1 MAFWLLRM
9 NVPLT
14 RRIFTLVLLHLNL
27 IHCILMLQPPG
38 RLTMESI
45 NMRHTLRWRPL
56 QTPCSTAALY
66 SVQYQGEFERT
77 APNVTWLDVFECQN
91 IPHTHCDV
99 TLDLVSDSDYNIRI
113 RAQCESQISQWTCLS
128 PPFNRK
134 DTLLTVPQMAV
145 SVVGYALLV
154 TFDQPPPTASINV
167 TVWKR
172 GDQAQADVYTIL
184 AEEKVLRVAALQEG
198 AVYCL
203 KAHMILEQLSQT
215 GSTEIHCV
223 PIKGTHAPWKSTTT
237 VVVTLVLMAGV
248 LIATFWTVVH
258 CRAHDIHQCYY
269 KEPLPSSL
277 RSNDFVQTA
286 LSMYQVE
293 ECDIVCV
300 ESHDSG
306 ERDHLRPGLSPVHYA
321 I

>member
-1 MAFWLLRM
+1 MAPWLLRIFM
-9 NVPLT
+9 
-14 RRIFTLVLLHLNL
+14 RIFMLFLLYLDL

-56 QTPCSTAALY
+56 QTPCSTAVLY

-77 APNVTWLDVFECQN
+77 APYITWLDVSECQN
-91 IPHTHCDV
+91 TTSTHCDV
-99 TLDLVSDSDYNIRI
+99 TLDLVSDSDYNIRV
-113 RAQCESQISQWTCLS
+113 RAQCESQISQWNYLS

-145 SVVGYALLV
+145 SAVGYTLLV
-154 TFDQPPPTASINV
+154 TFDQAPPTASINV
-167 TVWKR
+167 AVWKR
-172 GDQAQADVYTIL
+172 GDMAQADVYTIL

-203 KAHMILEQLSQT
+203 KAHMTLEQLNQT

-223 PIKGTHAPWKSTTT
+223 LIKGAHAPWKSTTT

-248 LIATFWTVVH
+248 LLATFWTAVH
-258 CRAHDIHQCYY
+258 CRAHGSHQCFD

-277 RSNDFVQTA
+277 VSLMMTMKLLIREATT
-286 LSMYQVE
+286 L
-293 ECDIVCV
+293 CKL
-300 ESHDSG
+300 H
-306 ERDHLRPGLSPVHYA
+306 
-321 I
+321 